1 MNTVS
6 TLSPM
11 GQAAIAFAR
20 RGWAVFPCNVHNG
33 RPLVTGDRDE
43 NDKVIPNTGGLHKAT
58 CDEARIEAWWR
69 KWPRAQIGLNAGES
83 GLLHIDFDPRV
94 DELVDEETGEVL
106 RDEWT
111 VERLKAALAVQ
122 MGAPLPAT
130 LVSTTPS
137 GGEHHWFAMPADP
150 IGNRGNLPMHI
161 DVRGK
166 GGYVIAPPSE
176 RVGDLDQGGKKAPGA
191 YRWASGD
198 WTDPAAVAPLPAALE
213 RVLRERAG
221 KAAGGRSKPVANARP
236 GAPIA
241 AVDVSDDIR
250 KYAMVAVEAECRDI
264 RNAGTGGRN
273 GQLNASAFKVATLV
287 AAGAIDEGFARACVE
302 AAARANPGNDDDR
315 QLAATIESGWTAGLE
330 QPRDLTEVTASSRS
344 RQERKGARQSA
355 PSRPAASAPPPVAAG
370 REENAPFRVGSVDCQ
385 QALGEA
391 DRARLRAVSGA
402 WMQRRIQHIE
412 RTKDAATRL
421 AFSVGRRV
429 GAGLLEESEA
439 AEALWAGCETI
450 ADVQPDDIDRA
461 LGDGIARGFDPAAI
475 LLTIKCAGFP
485 LTDFGIAERFFARYG
500 SDYRFTTA
508 KGWLGWDGRRWKV
521 LDQEK
526 DIAPAEVVA
535 AVFETVRAIQTEGQV
550 VADTGVKYRLTG
562 SEKQQTLAL
571 ESDNPHG
578 LDHWRVKGKAWELH
592 STLVRIFGRQS
603 EVAGKPQAIANLSRR
618 WLTVP
623 IEAFD
628 VDPYAINVL
637 NGTLRFARE
646 RLPDGTRSAG
656 VELCPHRRDDLN
668 TKLAPVEYDAA
679 ATSPVYDGFLIWAQP
694 DEEMRRYLHQC
705 AGYAASGDT
714 SEQKLWFWYG
724 LGANGKST
732 TIDLWAH
739 VLGDYSGTIGIET
752 FLDQGIKKRGE
763 QASPDLARLGGVRL
777 LRASEPER
785 GAKLNEALIKAATGG
800 EPMAVRALHRGFF
813 DLVPLFKLFIG
824 GNYKPDVPGT
834 DEGIWRRLK
843 LVMWDAHVE
852 DKDRDEQLPAKL
864 RAEAPGV
871 LNHLVRGMLDWLA
884 HGLIE
889 PKAVAA
895 ATQQYREDSDPLSRF
910 LNLCTEQV
918 PGSRVQSSVLYEV
931 FVAWS
936 KAAGET
942 EWKQK
947 GFSKAM
953 IDKGFKKKP
962 SDGIQ
967 WLDLKLV
974 KAASDFVDEHGKAI
988 DHGPD
993 RSRPPDDDDGYDYL
1007 EP

>member
-1 MNTVS
+1 
-6 TLSPM
+6 M

-20 RGWAVFPCNVHNG
+20 RGWAVFPCNVQNG
-33 RPLVTGDRDE
+33 RPLVVGDRDDDGE
-43 NDKVIPNTGGLHKAT
+43 IIKNTGGLHKAT
-58 CDEARIEAWWR
+58 CDAAQIEAWWR
-69 KWPRAQIGLNAGES
+69 KWPNAQIGLNSGAS

-94 DELVDEETGEVL
+94 DELVDEETGEVT
-106 RDEWT
+106 REEWS
-111 VERLKAALAVQ
+111 VERLKAALTVQ
-122 MGAPLPAT
+122 MGEALPAT

-137 GGEHHWFAMPADP
+137 GGEHHWFRMAAGEP
-150 IGNRGNLPMHI
+150 IGNRGNLPLHV
-161 DVRGK
+161 DVRGH

-176 RVGDLDQGGKKAPGA
+176 RVGDLKTGGKKAPGA
-191 YRWASGD
+191 YRWAAGD
-198 WTDPAAVAPLPAALE
+198 WADADAIAPLPASLE
-213 RVLRERAG
+213 RVLRERAV
-221 KAAGGRSKPVANARP
+221 KAGGARAKSPARP
-236 GAPIA
+236 RSGAAPIA
-241 AVDVSDDIR
+241 AVDVSEDVR

-264 RNAGTGGRN
+264 RNAASGNRN
-273 GQLNASAFKVATLV
+273 AQLNSSVFKVATLV

-315 QLAATIESGWTAGLE
+315 QLSATIESGWTAGFQ
-330 QPRDLTEVTASSRS
+330 QPRDLAEVVASSRS
-344 RQERKGARQSA
+344 RQERKGQRQSA

-385 QALGEA
+385 QALGAA
-391 DRARLRAVSGA
+391 DRARLRAVSAA
-402 WMQRRIQHIE
+402 WLERRIQHIE

-429 GAGLLEESEA
+429 GAGLLDEVEA

-461 LGDGIARGFDPAAI
+461 LGDGVARGFDATPI

-500 SDYRFTTA
+500 ADYRFTTA

-550 VADTGVKYRLTG
+550 VADTGVQYQLTG
-562 SEKQQTLAL
+562 SEKQRTLEL
-571 ESDNPHG
+571 ESDNLHG
-578 LDHWRVKGKAWELH
+578 LDHWRAKGKEWHLH
-592 STLVRIFGRQS
+592 SSMIRVFGRQS

-628 VDPYAINVL
+628 VDPYAINVM

-668 TKLAPVEYDAA
+668 TKLAPVEYDPDAA
-679 ATSPVYDGFLIWAQP
+679 SPVYDAFLIWAQP

-705 AGYAASGDT
+705 AGYGASGDT

-739 VLGDYSGTIGIET
+739 VLGDYAGTIGIET

-813 DLVPLFKLFIG
+813 DLTPLFKLFIG
-824 GNYKPDVPGT
+824 GNYRPDVPGT

-871 LNHLVRGMLDWLA
+871 LNHIVRGMLDWLTR
-884 HGLIE
+884 GLVE
-889 PKAVAA
+889 PQAVAT

-910 LNLCTEQV
+910 LNLCTERV
-918 PGSRVQSSVLYEV
+918 VGSRVQSSVLYDV

-953 IDKGFKKKP
+953 TDKGWKKKA

-974 KAASDFVDEHGKAI
+974 KTPSDFVDEHGRVI
-988 DHGPD
+988 DHGD
-993 RSRPPDDDDGYDYL
+993 GDQQRRADDDDDI

>member
-6 TLSPM
+6 ALSPM

-20 RGWAVFPCNVHNG
+20 RGWAVFPCNVQNG

-43 NDKVIPNTGGLHKAT
+43 NDKPIPNTGGLHKAT
-58 CDEARIEAWWR
+58 CDEAQIEEWWR
-69 KWPRAQIGLNAGES
+69 KWPVAQIGLNAGAS

-94 DELVDEETGEVL
+94 DELVDEETGEVT

-111 VERLKAALAVQ
+111 VDRLKAALTVQ
-122 MGAPLPAT
+122 MGEPLPAT
-130 LVSTTPS
+130 LVSSTPS
-137 GGEHHWFAMPADP
+137 GGEHHWFRMPGGEP
-150 IGNRGNLPMHI
+150 IGNRGNLPQHV
-161 DVRGK
+161 DVRGY

-176 RVGDLDQGGKKAPGA
+176 RKGDLKQGGKKGPGA
-191 YRWASGD
+191 YRWVTGD
-198 WTDPAAVAPLPAALE
+198 WADAAAVAPLPAALE
-213 RVLRERAG
+213 RVLRERAAKVGTG
-221 KAAGGRSKPVANARP
+221 KAKPVARGRQ
-236 GAPIA
+236 GAPVA
-241 AVDVSDDIR
+241 AVDVSDDVR

-264 RNAGTGGRN
+264 RTAGSGNRNA
-273 GQLNASAFKVATLV
+273 QLNTSAFKVATLV
-287 AAGAIDEGFARACVE
+287 AAGAIDDGFARTCVE
-302 AAARANPGNDDDR
+302 AAARDNPGNDDDR
-315 QLAATIESGWTAGLE
+315 QLAATIESGWTAGLQ
-330 QPRDLTEVTASSRS
+330 QPRDLEEVAASSRS
-344 RQERKGARQSA
+344 RRERGNRARPAPAAAPA
-355 PSRPAASAPPPVAAG
+355 PSAAG
-370 REENAPFRVGSVDCQ
+370 RVKNAPFRVGSVDDQ
-385 QALGEA
+385 QLLGEA
-391 DRARLRAVSGA
+391 DRARLRAISAA
-402 WMQRRIQHIE
+402 WMLRRLQHID

-429 GAGLLEESEA
+429 GAGLIDESEA
-439 AEALWAGCETI
+439 AEALWEGCETI
-450 ADVQPDDIDRA
+450 ADVQPDDIDQA
-461 LGDGIARGFDPAAI
+461 LGDGIARGFDPGPI
-475 LLTIKCAGFP
+475 LLSLKCAAFP
-485 LTDFGIAERFFARYG
+485 MTDFGIAERFFARYG
-500 SDYRFTTA
+500 ADYRFTTA

-535 AVFETVRAIQTEGQV
+535 AVFETVRAIQTEGQLV
-550 VADTGVKYRLTG
+550 HDTGVQYQLTG
-562 SEKQQTLAL
+562 TEKQQTLAL
-571 ESDNPHG
+571 ETDNPHG
-578 LDHWRVKGKAWELH
+578 LDHWRVKGKTWELH
-592 STLVRIFGRQS
+592 STIMRVFGRQS

-628 VDPYAINVL
+628 VDPYAINVM

-646 RLPDGTRSAG
+646 RLPDGSRSSS

-668 TKLAPVEYDAA
+668 TKLAPVEYDPD
-679 ATSPVYDGFLIWAQP
+679 ATSPVYDGFFVWAQP
-694 DEEMRRYLHQC
+694 DAEMRRYLHQC
-705 AGYAASGDT
+705 AGYGASGDT

-732 TIDLWAH
+732 TIDLWAYA
-739 VLGDYSGTIGIET
+739 LGDYSGTIGIET

-763 QASPDLARLGGVRL
+763 QASPDLARLGGVRM

-813 DLVPLFKLFIG
+813 DLTPLFKLFIG
-824 GNYKPDVPGT
+824 GNYRPDVPGT

-871 LNHLVRGMLDWLA
+871 LNHIVRGMLDWLA
-884 HGLIE
+884 NGLIE
-889 PKAVAA
+889 PKAVAV

-910 LNLCTEQV
+910 LNLCTEPV
-918 PGSRVQSSVLYEV
+918 VGSRIQSSVLYEV

-953 IDKGFKKKP
+953 TDKGHKKKA

-967 WLDLKLV
+967 WLDLKLI
-974 KAASDFVDEHGKAI
+974 KAVSDFVDDQGRVIEHDANAARL
-988 DHGPD
+988 H
-993 RSRPPDDDDGYDYL
+993 PPDDDDDYL
-1007 EP
+1007 AP

>member
-1 MNTVS
+1 
-6 TLSPM
+6 M

-20 RGWAVFPCNVHNG
+20 RGWAVFPCNVQNG
-33 RPLVTGDRDE
+33 RPLVSGDRDE

-58 CDEARIEAWWR
+58 CDEVQIEAWWR
-69 KWPRAQIGLNAGES
+69 RWPVAQIGLNAGAS

-94 DELVDEETGEVL
+94 DELVDEETGEVT
-106 RDEWT
+106 RDEWS
-111 VERLKAALAVQ
+111 VDRLKAALTVQ
-122 MGAPLPAT
+122 MGQPLPAT
-130 LVSTTPS
+130 LVSSTPS
-137 GGEHHWFAMPADP
+137 GGEHHWYRMPAGEP
-150 IGNRGNLPMHI
+150 IGNRGNLPQHV
-161 DVRGK
+161 DVRGH

-176 RVGDLDQGGKKAPGA
+176 RVGDLKQGGKKGPGA
-191 YRWASGD
+191 YRWITGD
-198 WTDPAAVAPLPAALE
+198 WADPAAVAPLPAALE
-213 RVLRERAG
+213 RVLRERAAKVGSG
-221 KAAGGRSKPVANARP
+221 KAKPAARARP
-236 GAPIA
+236 GVAVA
-241 AVDVSDDIR
+241 AIDVSDDVR

-264 RNAGTGGRN
+264 RTAGSGNRNA
-273 GQLNASAFKVATLV
+273 QLNTSAFKVATLV
-287 AAGAIDEGFARACVE
+287 AAGAIDSGFARTCVE
-302 AAARANPGNDDDR
+302 AAARDNPGNDDDR
-315 QLAATIESGWTAGLE
+315 QLAATIESGWIAGLQ
-330 QPRDLTEVTASSRS
+330 QPRDLEEVAASSRS
-344 RQERKGARQSA
+344 RRERGNRARSA
-355 PSRPAASAPPPVAAG
+355 PAAAPAPSAAG
-370 REENAPFRVGSVDCQ
+370 RVKNEPFRVGSVDDQ
-385 QALGEA
+385 QSLGEV
-391 DRARLRAVSGA
+391 DRARLRTISAA
-402 WMQRRIQHIE
+402 WMLRRLQHID

-429 GAGLLEESEA
+429 GAGLIDESEA
-439 AEALWAGCETI
+439 AETLWEGCETI
-450 ADVQPDDIDRA
+450 ADVQPDDIDQA
-461 LGDGIARGFDPAAI
+461 LGDGIARGFDPGPI
-475 LLTIKCAGFP
+475 LLSLKCAGFP
-485 LTDFGIAERFFARYG
+485 MTDFGIAERFFARYG
-500 SDYRFTTA
+500 ADYRFTTA

-535 AVFETVRAIQTEGQV
+535 AVFETVRAIQTEGQLV
-550 VADTGVKYRLTG
+550 HDTGVQYQLTG

-571 ESDNPHG
+571 ETDNPHG
-578 LDHWRVKGKAWELH
+578 LDHWRVKGKTWELH
-592 STLVRIFGRQS
+592 STMMRVFGRQS

-646 RLPDGTRSAG
+646 RLPDGSRSSS

-668 TKLAPVEYDAA
+668 TKLAPVDYDPD
-679 ATSPVYDGFLIWAQP
+679 ATSPVYDGFFVWAQP
-694 DEEMRRYLHQC
+694 EAEMRRYLHQC
-705 AGYAASGDT
+705 AGYGASGDT

-732 TIDLWAH
+732 TIDLWAYA
-739 VLGDYSGTIGIET
+739 LGDYSGTIGIET

-763 QASPDLARLGGVRL
+763 QASPDLARLGGVRM

-824 GNYKPDVPGT
+824 GNYRPDVPGT

-852 DKDRDEQLPAKL
+852 DNDRDEQLPAKL

-871 LNHLVRGMLDWLA
+871 LNHIVRGMLDWLA
-884 HGLIE
+884 NGLIE
-889 PKAVAA
+889 PQAVSA

-910 LNLCTEQV
+910 LKLCTEAV
-918 PGSRVQSSVLYEV
+918 VGSRIQSSVLYEV

-953 IDKGFKKKP
+953 TDKGHKKKA

-974 KAASDFVDEHGKAI
+974 RAVSDFVDDQGRVIEHDTDARRL
-988 DHGPD
+988 H
-993 RSRPPDDDDGYDYL
+993 PPDDDDDYL
-1007 EP
+1007 AP